1 MVVGRADEVVKYLN
15 ENCITKWNFTLT
27 EYLFGIPG
35 FKGLG
40 LNHILLELKKAIF
53 YSKLNDLVSPT
64 FTSKFLNQVRL
75 LMIKGK
81 AIFMKNDNYIFF

>member
-1 MVVGRADEVVKYLN
+1 M
-15 ENCITKWNFTLT
+15 
-27 EYLFGIPG
+27 FGIPG

-64 FTSKFLNQVRL
+64 FISKFLNQVRL
-75 LMIKGK
+75 MIIKEK
-81 AIFMKNDNYIFF
+81 AIFMKNDNYTFFEEKWKNFTAIYDFRGPDRF